1 TQGCRK
7 ATTLGSKPKTEIN
20 AESVRPV
27 HRQPFQGL
35 NQISNSYPGLSL
47 RSNPGLKLAN
57 AFGVNSKPK
66 LANAFGVNSKL
77 KLANAF
83 GVNSKLKLANA
94 FGVNSKPKLANAFGV
109 NSKLKLAN
117 AFGVSLSPLPC
128 TQRSALASGEA
139 RVRREPRFTHGGPR
153 VRRTLLV
160 CIAHYRRRK
169 LWRLQQA
176 DGTRSHRL
184 VIVSRNQQTRSPMC
198 DNATNATRTRRHKRH
213 ARKKRLEYRT
223 RHVVDVRTVQKNM

>member
-1 TQGCRK
+1 K

-83 GVNSKLKLANA
+83 GVNSKLK
-94 FGVNSKPKLANAFGV
+94 S
-109 NSKLKLAN
+109 AN

-128 TQRSALASGEA
+128 TQRSALASGET

-153 VRRTLLV
+153 VRRTLLI

-176 DGTRSHRL
+176 DGTR
-184 VIVSRNQQTRSPMC
+184 
-198 DNATNATRTRRHKRH
+198 
-213 ARKKRLEYRT
+213 
-223 RHVVDVRTVQKNM
+223 